1 VDLDVFTLTGLP
13 VEFPQLVHTIAVITP
28 VRCAAMM
35 TGINFSAGERE
46 APRAARQFGSLEVDD
61 AQRNC
66 SI

>member
-1 VDLDVFTLTGLP
+1 LDGLQ

-28 VRCAAMM
+28 VRCAATM
-35 TGINFSAGERE
+35 TGINFSAGVNAKR
-46 APRAARQFGSLEVDD
+46 RALPTNLALEVDD